1 MIVYK
6 FFFDGHND
14 FLFDLAAEFHCN
26 QRRGVVI
33 NNIGNGCKYAELYET
48 LYDLAGRLLHS
59 CGKLSDVDLIGYHD
73 LKLLLLCNFKL
84 KLLHLVALFLTAFC
98 RSCLTLLA
106 LFCLVDDLLLA
117 ALAVAVTIAAL
128 VACHIVKFFVILG
141 YVHRCA
147 ASGIDNALLRYLARN
162 MRLILFLFLFGSRLL
177 SDMCFLCRL
186 CSSGLFLLFLGR
198 LCLSR
203 LRSGREYSR
212 KAFGL
217 IMLGQIFKYNIKLVV
232 LKNLHVVFRSR
243 SIIR

>member
-1 MIVYK
+1 
-6 FFFDGHND
+6 
-14 FLFDLAAEFHCN
+14 
-26 QRRGVVI
+26 
-33 NNIGNGCKYAELYET
+33 
-48 LYDLAGRLLHS
+48 
-59 CGKLSDVDLIGYHD
+59 
-73 LKLLLLCNFKL
+73 
-84 KLLHLVALFLTAFC
+84 
-98 RSCLTLLA
+98 
-106 LFCLVDDLLLA
+106 
-117 ALAVAVTIAAL
+117 
-128 VACHIVKFFVILG
+128 
-141 YVHRCA
+141 
-147 ASGIDNALLRYLARN
+147 